1 MFWNRVAV
9 EYCCFSQ
16 KQSLFKPQKLAA
28 AKILETMN
36 QAKDIY
42 KSLMEEVSLDTKMYE
57 NVTFYLPT
65 VKVFAQA

>member
-1 MFWNRVAV
+1 
-9 EYCCFSQ
+9 
-16 KQSLFKPQKLAA
+16 
-28 AKILETMN
+28 MN